1 MKKTVRLIAATLSLV
16 MLLLSMT
23 SCLSIVKLIESSTTE
38 ATTAPTLET
47 TAPFGTTPSG
57 DASHS
62 TEGTTDASSGSV
74 SSNTTGNDG
83 MTTPAQS
90 LLEKYPYT
98 LTEEDYEQYREQ
110 LVLCESLVLQGTDS
124 EAIEAA
130 WDTLFE
136 LYDYITTQSRISY
149 VRYCTDLSDTVFSE
163 EYLFATAAATDAYS
177 GYIQVCQNIY
187 QSDSPYKTEFFEGWT
202 EDEIESMLSVSPE
215 LAECNKINDEIL
227 VEYRSLEDDEFTD
240 KTCELFMRMVENNN
254 RIAELN
260 GYENYIEYAY
270 SEIYLRDYRPEKIE
284 EMRTLVKEYLIPM
297 FKQVYYNL
305 VQLYQTMSKTQYQQV
320 ETILGGDY
328 EDLDLAELER
338 YFSSL
343 SSDSGASMKSMF
355 ENGNMIFTDSNTAQ
369 AGAFTGYLYQYE
381 TPICYFGPGYQSIF
395 TVTHELGHYYAFV
408 QNGNTSLQMDFAEL
422 QSQGNEF
429 MFLAFMEKENPNSTI
444 WKAVAGNQLYSTLI
458 SIIVCCMVDEFEQY
472 VYTHDITDPTTE
484 LDQIMKSISATYGNG
499 FFDKFVDL
507 QSYWRYVVIESP
519 VYYISYAVSG
529 IMALDLYRD
538 AKVDYTSATEQ
549 YRALVEEVTEDAT
562 LQDFLNISGL
572 GSPFDEETYQRIA
585 QIVATK

>member
-38 ATTAPTLET
+38 ATTVPTLGT

-62 TEGTTDASSGSV
+62 TESTAGTGSGTASSES
-74 SSNTTGNDG
+74 TGNGGSD
-83 MTTPAQS
+83 TPAQS

-98 LTEEDYEQYREQ
+98 LTEEEFKQYQEQ
-110 LVLCESLVLQGTDS
+110 LELCESLALQGTDP

-163 EYLFATAAATDAYS
+163 EYLFATAAATDAFS
-177 GYIQVCQNIY
+177 EYIEVCQNIY

-215 LAECNKINDEIL
+215 LAECDKINDEIL
-227 VEYRSLEDDEFTD
+227 VEYRSLGDGEFTD
-240 KTCELFMRMVENNN
+240 KTCELFMKMVENNN

-270 SEIYLRDYRPEKIE
+270 SEIYLRDYQPEKIE
-284 EMRTLVKEYLIPM
+284 EMRALVKEYLIPM
-297 FKQVYYNL
+297 FKQVYYDL
-305 VQLYQTMSKTQYQQV
+305 VQLYQTMSNAKYQRV
-320 ETILGGDY
+320 ETILEGAY
-328 EDLDLAELER
+328 EDLDLSALER

-343 SSDSGASMKSMF
+343 SPDSGASMKSMF
-355 ENGNMIFTDSNTAQ
+355 ENGNMIFTDSNTAR

-408 QNGNTSLQMDFAEL
+408 QNGSASLQMDFAEL

-429 MFLAFMEKENPNSTI
+429 LFLAFMENENPNGTI

-472 VYTHDITDPTTE
+472 VYTHEITDPTTE
-484 LDQIMKSISATYGNG
+484 LDQIMQSISATYGNG
-499 FFDKFVDL
+499 FFDNFVDL

-538 AKVDYTSATEQ
+538 AKFDYTSATEQ

-562 LQDFLNISGL
+562 LQDFLTISGL
-572 GSPFDEETYQRIA
+572 GSPFDEETYKRIA
-585 QIVATK
+585 QTVSAN